1 MQVPSETAVLFRQL
15 LLGDAARLVVAI
27 VSMAIGLGS
36 IFVQGLRWKSQDRVR
51 LWFGLLALL
60 YGYRA
65 LLMTRSANLFLSPGA
80 IKFQIAFVTF
90 TIGIPAVLFGWGL
103 VAKPHNWVTKSLLA
117 VNVAMAMA
125 FLALHSSDDVVRGLY
140 LLNNVLVITF
150 TVAIIVYLYVVPSG
164 AVAELKTLRKVLL
177 IWGAFV
183 VYNNVRGFLPIPHSA
198 DYEFVG
204 FAIFLCSLAY
214 LVARRSMHTEEAL
227 AAITNELEIA
237 RRIQKSI
244 LPEQMPQVPGLR
256 VAAQYLPMSQVA
268 GDFYDF
274 LLIGERRIGLLIA
287 DVSGHGV
294 PAALVASMV
303 KVAVAAQAEHADNPA
318 KVLAGLNSVLSG
330 KLQGQFVTA
339 AYLFLDMEAREAK
352 YSAAGHPPLL
362 HYRAAEGSVHDIVE
376 NGLILGVMPFASYQ
390 SKDFA
395 LDPGDRFLLYTD
407 GVIEANQRG
416 EEFGDERV
424 KQVLLRPLSAQ
435 DICRSLGA
443 EITAWSQGVAHDD
456 VTIVAIGIS

>member
-65 LLMTRSANLFLSPGA
+65 LLMTQSARLFLSANA
-80 IKFQIAFVTF
+80 IGFQIALVTF
-90 TIGIPAVLFGWGL
+90 TIGMPAILFGWGL
-103 VAKPHNWVTKSLLA
+103 VSKPHNWVTKSLLA
-117 VNVAMAMA
+117 VNVAMAVT
-125 FLALHSSDDVVRGLY
+125 FLALHSTNHAVRALY

-150 TVAIIVYLYVVPSG
+150 TVAMMVYLFVLPAG
-164 AVAELKTLRKVLL
+164 AIPELKTLRLVLL

-183 VYNNVRGFLPIPHSA
+183 VYNNVRGLLPPANSA

-204 FAIFLCSLAY
+204 FAVFLCSLAY

-227 AAITNELEIA
+227 AAIRNELEIA

-244 LPEQMPQVPGLR
+244 LPEQAPQVPGLR

-294 PAALVASMV
+294 PAALVA
-303 KVAVAAQAEHADNPA
+303 
-318 KVLAGLNSVLSG
+318 
-330 KLQGQFVTA
+330 
-339 AYLFLDMEAREAK
+339 
-352 YSAAGHPPLL
+352 
-362 HYRAAEGSVHDIVE
+362 
-376 NGLILGVMPFASYQ
+376 
-390 SKDFA
+390 
-395 LDPGDRFLLYTD
+395 
-407 GVIEANQRG
+407 
-416 EEFGDERV
+416 
-424 KQVLLRPLSAQ
+424 
-435 DICRSLGA
+435 
-443 EITAWSQGVAHDD
+443 
-456 VTIVAIGIS
+456 